1 MLGLVPNLFYIF
13 IFIKRK
19 GVIQLKRLLE
29 FISIILIIV
38 AAVWF
43 SWDYLIEYIPVIKDW
58 VSGLF
63 NSLSGTLLSIFPLL
77 LILFIIFSILN
88 N

>member
-1 MLGLVPNLFYIF
+1 MPNLFYIF